1 MNNPLEQ
8 ILMQQKRDALQKK
21 VGYVG
26 PMVGDV
32 PREFGEGEHFVQLA
46 YITPDEANILKELD
60 LYGSNPPHTGPE
72 IENIPN
78 YNDFGEGSMNASGS
92 QMSAAERGDV
102 KGSGLSASDV
112 AGIQAGAQ
120 AAAAGQEASQNFMDN
135 QNTST
140 TSTTETT
147 TTEDDTKT
155 DPTFTDK
162 VKNYFKNKFSLPGI
176 LGTAIG
182 YGLFGPFGGYLGGA
196 IGGTY
201 GDDDPSNNFGANM
214 MDAISTDLQGLG
226 SLFGPAEDLG
236 PDRGGN
242 NQGPI
247 LPIDPVEDPVEE
259 IIEDDDTDGTG
270 SGSSTLNLNPDFAT
284 FGYNPITN
292 SFGFRP

>member
-1 MNNPLEQ
+1 MNKQEQ
-8 ILMQQKRDALQKK
+8 RTFGITENLLKK
-21 VGYVG
+21 PIPRFYGA
-26 PMVGDV
+26 GD
-32 PREFGEGEHFVQLA
+32 HKVQLA
-46 YITPDEANILKELD
+46 YITPDEADLLSALD
-60 LYGSNPPHTGPE
+60 LHGSNPPNPGPE
-72 IENIPN
+72 GIPN
-78 YNDFGEGSMNASGS
+78 FNDPGLGASGS
-92 QMSAAERGDV
+92 EMSAAERGDV
-102 KGSGLSASDV
+102 RGSGLSASDV
-112 AGIQAGAQ
+112 AGIQAGFN
-120 AAAAGQEASQNFMDN
+120 AAAAGQQASQDFMDN

-140 TSTTETT
+140 TSTTQTT
-147 TTEDDTKT
+147 TTEDDTTT

-162 VKNYFKNKFSLPGI
+162 VKTYFKNKFSLPGI

-182 YGLFGPFGGYLGGA
+182 YGLFGPFGGYLGGT

-201 GDDDPSNNFGANM
+201 GDDDPSNDFGANM
-214 MDAISTDLQGLG
+214 MNALSTDLEGLG

-236 PDRGGN
+236 PDKGGN

-270 SGSSTLNLNPDFAT
+270 SGSSTLNLNPNFAT